1 MAVEV
6 DSPFSAFESIEF
18 PLECAPGTDKR
29 FPPLFHFAVG
39 EETLCGEIG
48 LLALLSKEP
57 VLRSSGDALLS
68 MLELVLS
75 ISPRGTES
83 PVPVPP
89 AADVSMV
96 IVGALGRRGAES
108 GVLLS
113 AIMAPNVSL
122 GLWWGRLR

>member
-1 MAVEV
+1 M
-6 DSPFSAFESIEF
+6 
-18 PLECAPGTDKR
+18 
-29 FPPLFHFAVG
+29 FHFAVG

-57 VLRSSGDALLS
+57 ALRSSGDALLS
-68 MLELVLS
+68 ILELVLS
-75 ISPRGTES
+75 MSPRGTES

-113 AIMAPNVSL
+113 AIMMPNVSL